1 MKTSTAVRATVAAAT
16 VIAAA
21 PALATHAAVPGLDQ
35 SCSTNKNMAN
45 VRVATKSGHAVS
57 GSWSLDPVFTCQ
69 DAEMGLTV
77 AAELDHDGHPFL
89 VSDGSCNS
97 TIPACTSAVGAS
109 KHARLGAS
117 IRGRYVLRVT
127 VTITGVDAALSQGCD
142 YSATTLTATCTA
154 TSTPVVI
161 R

>member
-1 MKTSTAVRATVAAAT
+1 MKTSTAVRATAAAAT
-16 VIAAA
+16 VLAVV
-21 PALATHAAVPGLDQ
+21 PALTAHAGVPGLDQ

-45 VRVATKSGHAVS
+45 VRVATKAGHAIS
-57 GSWSLDPVFTCQ
+57 GSWSLEPVFTCQ

-77 AAELDHDGHPFL
+77 AAELDHDGRSFL
-89 VSDGSCNS
+89 VSNGSCNS
-97 TIPACTSAVGAS
+97 TAPSCTSAVGTS
-109 KHARLGAS
+109 KSARLGTT

-127 VTITGVDAALSQGCD
+127 VTITGVDAALTQGCS
-142 YSATTLTATCTA
+142 YSAATLTATCTA